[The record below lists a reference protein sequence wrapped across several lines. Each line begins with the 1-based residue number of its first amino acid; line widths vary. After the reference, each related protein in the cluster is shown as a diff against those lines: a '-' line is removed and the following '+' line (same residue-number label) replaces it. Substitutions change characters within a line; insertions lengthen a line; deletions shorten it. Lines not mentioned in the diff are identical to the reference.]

1 MQPEYPNYDY
11 TAINLEREAQNR
23 RTLVRTVLAVI
34 TALVVLFALW
44 VLVLNK
50 RSVTL
55 APAKGTTISIG
66 TVAVEED
73 GGNIRTLITR
83 TSSEKTIRLKPGT
96 YAILF
101 SGNGYEDIPKDVT
114 IDSNITIKTPAMQ
127 YTQDKLNT
135 ILGSERDAIRARL
148 FAGTNLVGYTPDQEK
163 LYDMGEWYSAQLMPD
178 NINTQDKLV
187 VIMHKENG
195 EWKVVAKPSLIFF
208 TLDYPNIPTDVIRTV
223 NNQSVILPPP
233 AS

>member
-1 MQPEYPNYDY
+1 MQPNYDY
-11 TAINLEREAQNR
+11 NAINIERDAQNR
-23 RTLVRTVLAVI
+23 RKLIMTTLVVAATLI
-34 TALVVLFALW
+34 VLFIAW
-44 VLVLNK
+44 TLVFNK

-55 APAKGTTISIG
+55 VPSKGTAISIG

-73 GGNIRTLITR
+73 GGNIRTVITR
-83 TSSEKTIRLKPGT
+83 TTTEKTIKLKPGA

-101 SGNGYEDIPKDVT
+101 SGEGYEDVPKDITV
-114 IDSNITIKTPAMQ
+114 DNNMTIKTPTMQ
-127 YTQDKLNT
+127 YTQAKLDD
-135 ILGSERDAIRARL
+135 ILTTERDAIRARL
-148 FAGTNLVGYTPDQEK
+148 FAGTNLSGYTPEQEK

-195 EWKVVAKPSLIFF
+195 EWKVAAKPNLVFF

-223 NNQSVILPPP
+223 NNQSVALPVP